1 MGLIASSCRALVR
14 ILIPSERQGK
24 RFDGESSTP
33 AADEGTIMKIVKMV
47 SRYIF
52 AIFFIG
58 AGVMHFV
65 RPGFYLKIMPPY
77 LPLHLELVYLSGL
90 FEVVLGVLLL
100 IRRWAPLAAWGLI
113 LLLIAVFPA
122 NIYVYQHQELV
133 PGTPILHLLRLPLQA
148 VLILWAYWYTRP
160 D

>member
-1 MGLIASSCRALVR
+1 
-14 ILIPSERQGK
+14 
-24 RFDGESSTP
+24 
-33 AADEGTIMKIVKMV
+33 MKTVKTV

-52 AIFFIG
+52 AVFFVA

-77 LPLHLELVYLSGL
+77 VPLHLELVYLSGVC
-90 FEVVLGVLLL
+90 EIVLGAMLLV
-100 IRRWAPLAAWGLI
+100 RRLAPLAGWGLI
-113 LLLIAVFPA
+113 LLLIAIFPA

-148 VLILWAYWYTRP
+148 FLILWAYWYTRP
-160 D
+160 DIRPAQPASAVASRSGRESSGA